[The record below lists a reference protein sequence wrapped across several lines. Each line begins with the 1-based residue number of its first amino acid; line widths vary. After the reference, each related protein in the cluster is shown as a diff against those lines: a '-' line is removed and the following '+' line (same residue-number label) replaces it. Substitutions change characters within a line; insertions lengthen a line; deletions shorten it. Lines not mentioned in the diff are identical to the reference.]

1 MMKGDSKMS
10 SKNKAPSTPEARAE
24 KLANKQ
30 MLRKVFT
37 GTFLKAFAVCL
48 AILLV
53 CSIVYIA
60 FINPNQIEFQMADT
74 TNAASGAVVPN
85 NGGTST
91 DTGVGDSTAEPLP
104 TVTELTASSSQAEI
118 LSYFNDAINK
128 VKSGSCT
135 VTQNSEVNSQA
146 GGIEGNLPSS
156 ITGLA
161 DELISSNMGAKS
173 ASELP
178 APASTEADKNAMFPV
193 ENESWSSKLTASD
206 ISSATVSV
214 ADGVYTITIN
224 VLPDEASAE
233 TAHGVGHMGQAFS
246 VVTPDTITAN
256 AGGAAGIISNVQTG
270 HSDGRITVTVDAAT
284 GNVLTANYYFVWTL
298 SLTAL
303 GFVDVSIPFGL
314 EKDFSIAW
322 N

>member
-60 FINPNQIEFQMADT
+60 FINPNQIEFQAADT

-91 DTGVGDSTAEPLP
+91 DTGAGDGAAEALP

-128 VKSGSCT
+128 VKTGNCT
-135 VTQNSEVNSQA
+135 VTLTKEINSQA
-146 GGIEGNLPSS
+146 GNMSGNLPSS
-156 ITGLA
+156 LTGLA
-161 DELISSNMGAKS
+161 DSLIKANMGEKDVS
-173 ASELP
+173 AT
-178 APASTEADKNAMFPV
+178 APASTEADKNAIFPV

-206 ISSATVSV
+206 ISNAAVTVNG
-214 ADGVYTITIN
+214 DTYTITIE
-224 VLPDEASAE
+224 VLEDAPSAD
-233 TAHGVGHMGQAFS
+233 TAHNVGHMGKAFS
-246 VVTPDTITAN
+246 VVTPDTINAN
-256 AGGAAGIISNVQTG
+256 AGGAAGVISNVQTG
-270 HSDGRITVTVDAAT
+270 HSSGRITVTVDKAT
-284 GNVLTANYYFVWTL
+284 GNVLSANYYFVWTL

-303 GFVDVSIPFGL
+303 SLVDVSIPFGL
-314 EKDFSIAW
+314 EKEFSIAW